1 MLGQRVAKPQ
11 QRFAQLLMAVSVVF
25 VNLKSIGMGPLGR
38 CSERSK
44 GRRLTWSP
52 QLLSTGGARENPLLK
67 CYRKLHVGNVGAL
80 AGPQTASFLLWGV
93 SFSQPC
99 WCCSPVLQLSLES
112 SSRDLTASRSP
123 LAGKHVLHGGSLA
136 PTRAEATSC

>member
-11 QRFAQLLMAVSVVF
+11 LRFAQLLMAVSVVF

-99 WCCSPVLQLSLES
+99 WCCSPVLQVGKARAG
-112 SSRDLTASRSP
+112 SRD
-123 LAGKHVLHGGSLA
+123 AGRQR
-136 PTRAEATSC
+136 PRT